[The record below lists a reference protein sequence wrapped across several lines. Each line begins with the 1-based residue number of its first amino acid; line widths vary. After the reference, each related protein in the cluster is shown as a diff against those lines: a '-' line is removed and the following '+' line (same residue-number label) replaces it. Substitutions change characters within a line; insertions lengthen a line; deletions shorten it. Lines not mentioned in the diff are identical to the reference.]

1 MTNPDRVAFTLF
13 GRDIYWYGILM
24 AAGILIAIWL
34 AGKEEK
40 RKRLPQDTILDACLY
55 MIPLGVI
62 CARLYYVIFEWQYYG
77 QHPIE
82 ILYIWQ
88 GGLAFY
94 GSLLGGLL
102 GLWLYGRHK
111 KVRMLRIMDCVA
123 PGLVLAQAIG
133 RWGNFFNQEAFGLPV
148 NNGSLMWFPLT
159 VRIDGPHYF
168 NGQLCSNPYHLAT
181 FFYESVWC
189 FLVFIFLW
197 ANRKKFKHDG
207 DAFLTYGLLYG
218 FERMF
223 VEGLRGDSL
232 YLLQPGGLL
241 PEGVRVSQLGAFLG
255 VVCIAAFFII
265 RHNKE
270 KRLGKLIWPAPE
282 AVAEEAGESL
292 ETDEASAQAEE
303 APEEEEEFDEGQSP
317 DETEAPEAGEKPD
330 EGETPD
336 ETKGG
341 AE

>member
-24 AAGILIAIWL
+24 AVGILLAIWL
-34 AGKEEK
+34 ADKEEK
-40 RKRLPQDTILDACLY
+40 RKRLPKDTIIDACLY
-55 MIPLGVI
+55 MIPLGVVF
-62 CARLYYVIFEWQYYG
+62 ARLYYVVFEWKYYA

-82 ILYIWQ
+82 ILYVWQ

-94 GSLLGGLL
+94 GSLLGGAL
-102 GLWLYGRHK
+102 GLWLYCRHK

-148 NNGSLMWFPLT
+148 NNGSLIWFPFA

-168 NGQLCSNPYHLAT
+168 NGALCSNPYHLAT

-189 FLVFIFLW
+189 LLVFIFLW
-197 ANRKKFKHDG
+197 ANRKKFRHDG
-207 DAFLTYGLLYG
+207 DAFFTYALLYG

-232 YLLQPGGLL
+232 YLIQPGGLFAQ
-241 PEGVRVSQLGAFLG
+241 GIRVSQLGSFVA
-255 VVCIAAFFII
+255 VICIAAFFII
-265 RHNKE
+265 RRNKE
-270 KRLGKLIWPAPE
+270 KQLGRLIWPAPLME
-282 AVAEEAGESL
+282 A
-292 ETDEASAQAEE
+292 ETIKAEE
-303 APEEEEEFDEGQSP
+303 APAAEEVPVPVDAAAEP
-317 DETEAPEAGEKPD
+317 AEAEDSAPAQGDAEAHEAAPS
-330 EGETPD
+330 ETP
-336 ETKGG
+336 EGG
-341 AE
+341 EE

>member
-34 AGKEEK
+34 ADKEEK
-40 RKRLPQDTILDACLY
+40 RKRLPQDTILDACIY

-62 CARLYYVIFEWQYYG
+62 CARLYYVIFEWRYYG

-102 GLWLYGRHK
+102 GLWLYSRHK
-111 KVRMLRIMDCVA
+111 KVRMLRMLSIMDCAA

-159 VRIDGPHYF
+159 VRIDGLHYF

-189 FLVFIFLW
+189 LLVFIFLW

-207 DAFLTYGLLYG
+207 DSFLAYALLYG

-232 YLLQPGGLL
+232 YLLQPGGLFT
-241 PEGVRVSQLGAFLG
+241 EGVRVSQLGAFLA
-255 VVCIAAFFII
+255 VVCIAAFLII
-265 RHNKE
+265 RRNKE
-270 KRLGKLIWPAPE
+270 KRLGRLIWPAPE
-282 AVAEEAGESL
+282 VVAEEAGESL
-292 ETDEASAQAEE
+292 ETNEASEPVGEALEAEE
-303 APEEEEEFDEGQSP
+303 VFDEEQAP
-317 DETEAPEAGEKPD
+317 DKAEAPEAD
-330 EGETPD
+330 ERSD
-336 ETKGG
+336 ETKGE